1 MVDVLSMVVPFLAGV
16 LVGVVGLS
24 QYDAHKAAK
33 AAKSKPNKRKEG
45 AAKAAAT
52 RKKKAAEKF
61 ESTKEPAPTPGTDAN
76 LYGRKEGELL
86 NGNGE
91 SSWPV

>member
-1 MVDVLSMVVPFLAGV
+1 MIEVLSLVVPFLAGV

-61 ESTKEPAPTPGTDAN
+61 EQVNAPEEAPAPVDAN
-76 LYGRKEGELL
+76 LYGRKA
-86 NGNGE
+86 NGE
-91 SSWPV
+91 ASWPV